1 MASVEHTLPVTFVE
15 HYTESYFRFRTKR
28 PAGFRFI
35 AGQFIMIGLIIDG
48 NPVMRAYSIASPVW
62 DEEIEF
68 YSIIVAD
75 GELTSHLQKIKVGD
89 HVAMSKRAVGSLT
102 LNSLSLQGK
111 SKAKEQGNTRR
122 LFMLSTG
129 TGIAPFISLIRD
141 ERTYECFDEVYLTQ
155 TCRYAKDLKYSQ
167 DRIEDAKSCPLVG
180 EEAQQKLRLYA
191 SVTRE
196 PHQYEGRITTLIEN
210 GKFFSDLGI
219 PGLNIETDRIMICGS
234 MEMLKD
240 TQTVL
245 DAAGM
250 THGSGHTPAHYCWEK
265 AFSG

>member
-35 AGQFIMIGLIIDG
+35 AGQFIMIGLMVDDKPI
-48 NPVMRAYSIASPVW
+48 MRAYSIASPVW
-62 DEEIEF
+62 DEELEF
-68 YSIIVAD
+68 YSIIVQD
-75 GELTSHLQKIKVGD
+75 GALTSRLQKIQVGD
-89 HVAMSKRAVGSLT
+89 HVVMSKRAVGSLT
-102 LNSLSLQGK
+102 LSSLSLGK
-111 SKAKEQGNTRR
+111 GKDKAKGKR

-129 TGIAPFISLIRD
+129 TGVAPFISLIRD
-141 ERTYECFDEVYLTQ
+141 ERVYEYFDEVYLTQ
-155 TCRYAKDLKYSQ
+155 TCRYIKDLQHSQ
-167 DRIEDAKSCPLVG
+167 DRVNEAKACPLVG
-180 EEAQQKLRLYA
+180 EDAQKKLHLYT

-196 PHQYEGRITTLIEN
+196 PYQYEGRITTLFEN

-219 PGLNIETDRIMICGS
+219 SGLNLETDRIMICGS
-234 MEMLKD
+234 MAMLKD
-240 TQTVL
+240 TRAIL

-265 AFSG
+265 AFTG